1 MRRLL
6 IIESNEA
13 LVEEYKLLLDEHTN
27 FHYKIVSSYEE
38 AEKALK
44 QTRYEFGVTDIN
56 VPGAKEGVVI
66 ALMNRYNLAPIIFT
80 DSIDEDFQEAYESAQ
95 IVAYI
100 LKESNDILSVI
111 KKLNQ
116 LERNKKSTLLVV
128 DDSILHANF
137 IKQNLIL
144 HKFKVLTAANGKLA
158 LEKLKNHPEIDF
170 VVTNHRMK
178 EMDGL
183 ELTQK
188 IRQLKETQKLP
199 ILALTSDADAASNF
213 LSEGVSDYL
222 TKPFSR
228 DDFYAKVYEN
238 MGTRE
243 LL

>member
-1 MRRLL
+1 
-6 IIESNEA
+6 
-13 LVEEYKLLLDEHTN
+13 
-27 FHYKIVSSYEE
+27 
-38 AEKALK
+38 
-44 QTRYEFGVTDIN
+44 
-56 VPGAKEGVVI
+56 
-66 ALMNRYNLAPIIFT
+66 
-80 DSIDEDFQEAYESAQ
+80 
-95 IVAYI
+95 
-100 LKESNDILSVI
+100 
-111 KKLNQ
+111 
-116 LERNKKSTLLVV
+116 
-128 DDSILHANF
+128 
-137 IKQNLIL
+137 
-144 HKFKVLTAANGKLA
+144 LA

-170 VVTNHRMK
+170 IVTNHRMK

-238 MGTRE
+238 MGTCE